1 MISIGSRKNFG
12 KAYKIKKNEKFLTF
26 IFLQR
31 QDRRIKETKSIDMK
45 MSSVLYAMVYATKK
59 SQERSPNIPCD
70 SNQTPIDFKPDRTN

>member
-45 MSSVLYAMVYATKK
+45 VSSVLYAMVYATKK
-59 SQERSPNIPCD
+59 VTGKIAKYSL
-70 SNQTPIDFKPDRTN
+70 